1 MKRFMSFAAAT
12 IIGAALSTSA
22 FAHSPLKE
30 ATPAAGETVVEPLQ
44 QVTLQFDGNIEQGS
58 YVDFISSTGDV
69 LQANVAI
76 DGNMLTGSFD
86 EPLPNDSYTVDWSI
100 ISEDGHPLEGE
111 YTLTVNAPVVEE
123 VVEDAVTESENE
135 AVATATEE
143 VEAEETVTGPSAG
156 MLLGVAIGVVALV
169 GGVFFFVMRKE

>member
-12 IIGAALSTSA
+12 VIGAALSTSA

-44 QVTLQFDGNIEQGS
+44 HVTLQFDGNIEQGS

-69 LQANVAI
+69 LQANVDI
-76 DGNMLTGSFD
+76 DGNTLTGSFD
-86 EPLPNDSYTVDWSI
+86 EPLPNDSYTVNWSI
-100 ISEDGHPLEGE
+100 ISEDGHPLEGD
-111 YTLTVNAPVVEE
+111 YTLNVNAPVVEE
-123 VVEDAVTESENE
+123 TVMESENE
-135 AVATATEE
+135 AVATPVEE
-143 VEAEETVTGPSAG
+143 VEAEGTVTGPSAG
-156 MLLGVAIGVVALV
+156 MLLGVAIGIVALV